1 MLEWFVLSAIAKKCF
16 TSSELITE
24 ECVNADLKEF
34 LTLALMKM
42 LTFLNKATLCL
53 MLGKLLFFK
62 LLKEKGE
69 QRLVLYCMLS

>member
-1 MLEWFVLSAIAKKCF
+1 MLEWFVLSAVAKKCL

-24 ECVNADLKEF
+24 ECVECRPERVSNSC
-34 LTLALMKM
+34 ALMKM

-53 MLGKLLFFK
+53 MLGKLLLFK

-69 QRLVLYCMLS
+69 QRLVLYCM